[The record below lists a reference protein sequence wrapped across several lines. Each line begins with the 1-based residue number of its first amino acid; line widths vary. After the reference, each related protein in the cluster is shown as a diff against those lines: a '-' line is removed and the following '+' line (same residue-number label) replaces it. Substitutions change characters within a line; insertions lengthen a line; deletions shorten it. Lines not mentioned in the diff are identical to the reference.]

1 MSDSATNMTP
11 EQMVEY
17 VKEHMKEACS
27 HFLSEPLKAEK
38 VLVFI
43 KETLEKFSPA
53 EFDKQ
58 MARERDA
65 AVNILA
71 EICMLEWAVSG
82 MPEDYNPHDRVRA
95 LADWTIDFWHERL
108 QGAGT
113 AGQLIMLEH
122 LFRHDNLGSDWEF
135 HRVDK
140 HHADL
145 SFQVKHPIKY
155 IQCTFAVDAL
165 PETDGDKDAEGRPAG
180 DQLPGAGRLPE
191 ADR

>member
-27 HFLSEPLKAEK
+27 HFISEPLKAEK

-43 KETLEKFSPA
+43 KETLEKFSSS
-53 EFDKQ
+53 EFSEQ
-58 MARERDA
+58 RARERDEA
-65 AVNILA
+65 INILA

-113 AGQLIMLEH
+113 AGQLIMLEY

-135 HRVDK
+135 RRVDK
-140 HHADL
+140 YHADL
-145 SFQVKHPIKY
+145 SFSVKHPLKY
-155 IQCTFAVDAL
+155 LRLNCVVDA
-165 PETDGDKDAEGRPAG
+165 PPKTDGDQDAEGR
-180 DQLPGAGRLPE
+180 
-191 ADR
+191 